1 MYINGYYNF
10 SLSFKARVLFALM
23 KNMAKPQII
32 DSHCHLDFA
41 AFTQDRNAILTNC
54 VAAGITDIVVPG
66 VLANTWNNLITWAEQ
81 SIDLPKVHYALGLHP
96 IFLDR
101 HKDEDLQTLDKLLN
115 SNCAIAVGEIG
126 LDFFVKT
133 LDKTKQQY
141 YFEQQLGLAK
151 KYNLP
156 VILHTRKSHDETL
169 KQLKTQQVSGGIA
182 HAFNGSKQQAHT
194 YIDLGF
200 KLGFGGML
208 TYTRSRK
215 LRQLAHDLPLD
226 SIVLETD
233 SPDMTVEQHRG
244 ERNSPEYLPYVL
256 TALAEIRSESIEQI
270 AEQTS
275 HNTKTVLALPN

>member
-23 KNMAKPQII
+23 QNMAKPQII

-96 IFLDR
+96 VFLDQ
-101 HKDEDLQTLDKLLN
+101 HKDEDLQTLDKLLS

-133 LDKTKQQY
+133 LD
-141 YFEQQLGLAK
+141 
-151 KYNLP
+151 
-156 VILHTRKSHDETL
+156 
-169 KQLKTQQVSGGIA
+169 
-182 HAFNGSKQQAHT
+182 
-194 YIDLGF
+194 
-200 KLGFGGML
+200 
-208 TYTRSRK
+208 
-215 LRQLAHDLPLD
+215 
-226 SIVLETD
+226 
-233 SPDMTVEQHRG
+233 
-244 ERNSPEYLPYVL
+244 
-256 TALAEIRSESIEQI
+256 
-270 AEQTS
+270 
-275 HNTKTVLALPN
+275 